1 MATKNRL
8 TGVLI
13 QNLLIICMGSLQFG
27 YHMGELNAASQY
39 ITCSYLGNNTQNTG
53 DGQCIRMNDKDFA
66 LVTSIFSIGGLAG
79 SFVSGKLAD
88 LRGRKALILYNSI
101 IFLLGS
107 LVLYFSNNLF
117 WFITGRIILGIA
129 SGSSIVLTSLM
140 IGEIAPSE
148 LKDSLGTLNQGS
160 INIGILLV
168 QTLSLKLAKPLIW
181 RYLFVFSAVLALCQ
195 FFFASFCLEETPRW
209 LSDNGNEQ
217 KAKEILANLRKENLS
232 NRELSEEFNNSV
244 SRTDNSENQEYG
256 SSQSPSNS
264 QQQEPSVVGWREY
277 LLSSK
282 YRNSVIY
289 VTIILVG
296 QQLCG
301 INAIILYSAKVI
313 RDLSGNDGD
322 LLAKQVNFIISIV
335 NAVCTFIS
343 PKTII
348 FFGRNLSLALSALF
362 MGIFSLV
369 IALSLQLGYLNVLI
383 LFLLLFIVAFA
394 LGVGPIP
401 FLIIGD
407 LTPIEARSI
416 SQSFGTVNNWL
427 GTFLVSYMFPILAD
441 IFGMPIV
448 FSLFAFFAIGFA
460 AIIFFKLPDK
470 TANSSSVGD
479 DHQRLV

>member
-1 MATKNRL
+1 MTTKNGY

-13 QNLLIICMGSLQFG
+13 QNLLIICLGSLQFG

-39 ITCSYLGNNTQNTG
+39 ITCGYLNNNTRNTG

-66 LVTSIFSIGGLAG
+66 MITSIFSLGGLAG

-88 LRGRKALILYNSI
+88 LKGRKTVSLYNSI
-101 IFLLGS
+101 IFVIGS
-107 LVLYFSNNLF
+107 LVLYFSNSLF

-129 SGSSIVLTSLM
+129 SGSSIVLTSIM
-140 IGEIAPSE
+140 IGEIAPLE
-148 LKDSLGTLNQGS
+148 LKDSLGTLNQAS

-168 QTLSLKLAKPLIW
+168 QTLSLKWAKPLVW
-181 RYLFVFSAVLALCQ
+181 RYLFIFSAFLAVCQ
-195 FFFASFCLEETPRW
+195 FFSVIFWLEETPRW
-209 LSDNGNEQ
+209 LSNDGKIQN
-217 KAKEILANLRKENLS
+217 AKDVLETLRNKNFT
-232 NRELSEEFNNSV
+232 NRELREELNKSV
-244 SRTDNSENQEYG
+244 SNTGNSKNQEYG
-256 SSQSPSNS
+256 SNPSINNI
-264 QQQEPSVVGWREY
+264 QEQEPSVVGWSEY
-277 LLSSK
+277 LLSRK
-282 YRNSVIY
+282 YRSSVIY

-301 INAIILYSAKVI
+301 INSIILYSAKVI
-313 RDLSGNDGD
+313 TDLSGKDGD
-322 LLAKQVNFIISIV
+322 LLAKQVNFIISVV
-335 NAVCTFIS
+335 NAIFTFIS

-348 FFGRNLSLALSALF
+348 FFGRNLSLALSALL

-383 LFLLLFIVAFA
+383 LFLILFIVAFA

-460 AIIFFKLPDK
+460 AIIFFKLPNETVD
-470 TANSSSVGD
+470 NSD
-479 DHQRLV
+479 DTDHQRLV